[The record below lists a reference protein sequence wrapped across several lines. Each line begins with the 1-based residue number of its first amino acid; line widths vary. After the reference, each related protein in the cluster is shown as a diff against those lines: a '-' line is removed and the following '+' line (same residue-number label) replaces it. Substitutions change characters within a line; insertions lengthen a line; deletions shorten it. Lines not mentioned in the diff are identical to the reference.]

1 MTTKRKAMSV
11 IDFLKEKS
19 DRLAKNR
26 TEFVE
31 LIQPQLRGYFNE
43 IFESARNNPW
53 MNWALDQKI
62 LTSGS
67 DAQQSSEEQDQR
79 WLHDNN
85 PQALAMLE
93 DLSASL
99 NKIVY
104 VGQWMDIDQDRIN
117 QFAVVTEDQ
126 QWIHT
131 DPERAAVES
140 PFRGTIAHGFLTLS
154 LLPKLTNAVD
164 PNQPPYPGAKMVVN
178 MGLNQVRFP
187 YPLKTGSRIRAT
199 KKIIAANPVRRGLEV
214 TEEITVEIENCRRP
228 ACIAQTLMLLV
239 Y

>member
-1 MTTKRKAMSV
+1 MSV

-26 TEFVE
+26 DEIVE

-43 IFESARNNPW
+43 MFQSARNNPW

-67 DAQQSSEEQDQR
+67 DAQETNAAVNDH
-79 WLHDNN
+79 WLHDSN
-85 PQALAMLE
+85 PNALAMLE
-93 DLSASL
+93 QLSASL
-99 NKIVY
+99 GTVVY
-104 VGQWMDIDQDRIN
+104 IGQWMSIEQDRIN
-117 QFAVVTEDQ
+117 QFAQVTEDQ

-131 DPERAAVES
+131 DPDRAKVES

-164 PNQPPYPGAKMVVN
+164 PDRPPYPGAKMVVN

-187 YPLKTGSRIRAT
+187 YPLKSGSKVRAT

-228 ACIAQTLMLLV
+228 ACVAQTLMLLV

>member
-1 MTTKRKAMSV
+1 MSV

-26 TEFVE
+26 DEIVE

-43 IFESARNNPW
+43 MFQSARNSPW

-67 DAQQSSEEQDQR
+67 DAQETINER

-85 PQALAMLE
+85 ADARAMLE
-93 DLSASL
+93 HLSASL
-99 NKIVY
+99 GSVIY
-104 VGQWMDIDQDRIN
+104 TGQWMTIEQDRIN
-117 QFAVVTEDQ
+117 QFAQVTEDQ

-131 DPERAAVES
+131 DPERAQVES

-187 YPLKTGSRIRAT
+187 YPLKTGSKVRAT

-228 ACIAQTLMLLV
+228 ACVAQTLMLLV

>member
-1 MTTKRKAMSV
+1 MSV

-26 TEFVE
+26 DEIVE

-43 IFESARNNPW
+43 IFQSAKNSPW

-67 DAQQSSEEQDQR
+67 DAQETINDR

-85 PQALAMLE
+85 ADALAMLE
-93 DLSASL
+93 KLSSDLDS
-99 NKIVY
+99 IVY
-104 VGQWMDIDQDRIN
+104 TGQWMAVEQDRIN
-117 QFAVVTEDQ
+117 QFAEVTEDQ

-131 DPERAAVES
+131 DPERAKVES

-164 PNQPPYPGAKMVVN
+164 PDQPPYPGAKMVVN

-187 YPLKTGSRIRAT
+187 YPLKAGSHVRAT
-199 KKIIAANPVRRGLEV
+199 KKIIAVTPVRRGLEV

-228 ACIAQTLMLLV
+228 ACVAQTLLLLV

>member
-1 MTTKRKAMSV
+1 MSV

-19 DRLAKNR
+19 DRLAKNKD
-26 TEFVE
+26 EIVE

-43 IFESARNNPW
+43 IFQSARNNPW
-53 MNWALDQKI
+53 VNWSLDQKL

-67 DAQQSSEEQDQR
+67 DTATTQSDR
-79 WLHDNN
+79 WIHESNDN
-85 PQALAMLE
+85 AVAMLKN
-93 DLSASL
+93 LSNSL
-99 NKIVY
+99 GSVIYTGN
-104 VGQWMDIDQDRIN
+104 WMSVEQERIN
-117 QFAVVTEDQ
+117 QFAEVTEDQ

-131 DPERAAVES
+131 DPERAQAES
-140 PFRGTIAHGFLTLS
+140 PFKCTIAHGFLTLS

-164 PNQPPYPGAKMVVN
+164 PERPPYPGAKMVVN

-187 YPLKTGSRIRAT
+187 YPLKAGANIRAT
-199 KKIIAANPVRRGLEV
+199 KKIISVTPVRRGLEV

-228 ACIAQTLMLLV
+228 ACVAQTLLLLV